1 MRIVLQRVKY
11 ARVNVDDECVGSI
24 GRGVLALVGINTGDD
39 IKVIDNMLKKM
50 SSLRIFED
58 EDDKMN
64 LSAADIGG
72 GILLIPNF
80 TIYADARK
88 GTRPSFAMR
97 AKPDEAKEVFELMV
111 KRAKETLTTD
121 VQSGIFQADMK
132 VELLNDGPVTILLD
146 SDKLF

>member
-88 GTRPSFAMR
+88 GTRPSFAMG

>member
-88 GTRPSFAMR
+88 GTRPSFAMG
-97 AKPDEAKEVFELMV
+97 AKPNEAKEVFELMV

>member
-88 GTRPSFAMR
+88 GTRPSFAMG

-121 VQSGIFQADMK
+121 VQSGIFQEDMK